1 MTAVISHNPINF
13 LKREFADYKKL
24 FRSLPALVVSF
35 FVVSVI
41 ITNLMAA
48 KFVVSTPL
56 IAVTGGVLFSWLP
69 FLCMDIVTKHF
80 GAKAAIKLNI
90 FGLFVYLLCVGM
102 FELVV
107 NLQIDT
113 VNPKPADYSAFN
125 SVFSTQW
132 WILVS
137 SSAAFVVSGIVN
149 AVLNSRIGKFFKK
162 NPDGKAA
169 YMSRCY
175 ISTFIGQF
183 VDNFVFVGLLLFG
196 LSGWH
201 ITAGLSMPVV
211 GAALLGGFLELL
223 TEVIFSPIGY
233 CIVKRWRE
241 ENVGA
246 DYISKEA

>member
-13 LKREFADYKKL
+13 LKRELADYKKL

-56 IAVTGGVLFSWLP
+56 IAVTGGVLLSWLP

-90 FGLFVYLLCVGM
+90 FGLFIYLLCVGM

-113 VNPKPADYSAFN
+113 VNPTPTDYSAFN

-137 SSAAFVVSGIVN
+137 SSTAFVVSGIVN
-149 AVLNSRIGKFFKK
+149 AVLNSWIGKFFKK

-233 CIVKRWRE
+233 RIVKRWRE